1 MKTPNPN
8 TIVIKISI
16 FILLLTTFFLEIEI
30 SNVDK
35 NSFLTMMAGSLI
47 SLIIRFF
54 IKPFLVKKLFE
65 KDLPSPPPDAE
76 EAKKIEAK
84 NRKDESSLE

>member
-16 FILLLTTFFLEIEI
+16 FVLLLTTFFLEIEI

-35 NSFLTMMAGSLI
+35 NSFLIMIAGSLI

-65 KDLPSPPPDAE
+65 KDLPPPDSE